1 MPAPRR
7 PHHLSLREIARIAG
21 EHVLA
26 VSLLL
31 FGLVAGAFLR
41 DERLPSLLDLPA
53 WASPL
58 AGRELAAF
66 ALRLQR
72 FRPMLPDFVA
82 WFVFAAASLQYSMF
96 LHGLYDRRAV
106 RRARNEF
113 LRFVRSAAVAGLFIS
128 VIFFIVRPPEL
139 GRTALVIGFALTI
152 LVAWGLR
159 TLARG
164 ALAPRPERLLLLG
177 GGSACLEAA
186 RVAAGAGSHVL
197 GRLGEPDGERLL
209 DGDVTLAR
217 GQDMTRLDG
226 DVTLVRGHD
235 MARLGG
241 WDDLGGVLDALA
253 SEQAS
258 RAPGGGPA
266 VDRLLLA
273 SAPPP
278 GWNLEPIVS
287 ARLAGTMVASAREFA
302 EGLTGEVLEEDP
314 GIEFLTDATSRAYG
328 RVSRLA
334 DVVLAACGLVL
345 SLPVLALA
353 CLGIVATSGR
363 PILFS
368 QERVGFGGRTYRC
381 WKLRTM
387 RRDAEAAGPSWS
399 SEQDPRIEPF
409 GRFLRRL
416 RIDEIPQLVNVLRG
430 DMAFVGPRP
439 EQPLFV
445 ARLSKRLPYYYL
457 RHVVRPGLTGWAQVR
472 APYGSTEDDARRKL
486 RFDLFYIKHRSPY
499 LDVAILFDTVR
510 VVLLG
515 KGR

>member
-7 PHHLSLREIARIAG
+7 PHHLSLREIARIGA
-21 EHVLA
+21 EHVLG

-31 FGLVAGAFLR
+31 LGLVAGAFLR
-41 DERLPSLLDLPA
+41 DDRLPSLVDIPA
-53 WASPL
+53 WTSSLGAI
-58 AGRELAAF
+58 ELAAF

-72 FRPMLPDFVA
+72 FRPMLPDFIP
-82 WFVFAAASLQYSMF
+82 WFVLATAVLQYSMY

-113 LRFVRSAAVAGLFIS
+113 FRFVRSAAVAGLFIS
-128 VIFFIVRPPEL
+128 VIFFFVRPPEL
-139 GRTALVIGFALTI
+139 GRTALVIGYALTI
-152 LVAWGLR
+152 LVAWGGR

-164 ALAPRPERLLLLG
+164 ALATRPERLLLLG
-177 GGSACLEAA
+177 SGPACLDAA
-186 RVAAGAGSHVL
+186 RAAAGVGSHVVL
-197 GRLGEPDGERLL
+197 GRLGEPNIGGRADHGS
-209 DGDVTLAR
+209 G
-217 GQDMTRLDG
+217 DG
-226 DVTLVRGHD
+226 DVTLVRGQD
-235 MARLGG
+235 MPRLGG
-241 WDDLGGVLDALA
+241 WEDLGRVLETLA

-258 RAPGGGPA
+258 RSPGSATPP

-287 ARLAGTMVASAREFA
+287 ARLSGAMVASAREFA

-314 GIEFLTDATSRAYG
+314 GVEFLTDATSRAYG

-334 DVVLAACGLVL
+334 DVVLAACGLAL
-345 SLPVLALA
+345 SLPLLFLSS
-353 CLGIVATSGR
+353 LGILVTSGR

-368 QERVGFGGRTYRC
+368 QERIGFGGRPYRC

-387 RRDAEAAGPSWS
+387 RRDAEAGGPAWS

-409 GRFLRRL
+409 GRFLRRW

-445 ARLSKRLPYYYL
+445 ARLAKRLPYYYL

-472 APYGSTEDDARRKL
+472 APYGSTEDDARKKL